1 LFVKFSMFVFMTNTK
16 KHIQV
21 FLGIS
26 LLSDYSKLSP
36 AKSKC
41 LSLIQIMRDNFGDL
55 NINSKLLRVVWLS
68 D

>member
-1 LFVKFSMFVFMTNTK
+1 MFVFMTNTK

-21 FLGIS
+21 FLEFESGKIE
-26 LLSDYSKLSP
+26 
-36 AKSKC
+36 C

>member
-1 LFVKFSMFVFMTNTK
+1 MKVNE
-16 KHIQV
+16 HIQV

-55 NINSKLLRVVWLS
+55 IINSKLLRVVWLS

>member
-1 LFVKFSMFVFMTNTK
+1 MFVFMTNTK

-26 LLSDYSKLSP
+26 LLQWLFEIESGKIE
-36 AKSKC
+36 C